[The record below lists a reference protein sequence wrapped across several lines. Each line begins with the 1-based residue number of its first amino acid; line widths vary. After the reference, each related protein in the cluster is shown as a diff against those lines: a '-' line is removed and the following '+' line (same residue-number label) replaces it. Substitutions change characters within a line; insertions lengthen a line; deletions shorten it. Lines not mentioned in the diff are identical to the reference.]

1 MTTRQRILITGASS
15 GLGEGMARRFAA
27 QGRSLALAARRR
39 EKLDALAGELRPTA
53 AQVEVAA
60 LDVTDVTDVDAV
72 PEVFGRL
79 ADGLGG
85 LDRVIVNAGLGKG
98 APLGTGKAAANI
110 ETVQTNLVGALAQAE
125 AALEIFRAQ
134 NAGHLVLIS
143 SISGVRG
150 MPKAQAAY
158 SASKAGLTALGQGL
172 QAEFASSPITVSVV
186 APGYIETDINRG
198 VKTSLMVETDKGVD
212 ALVKAIEAEKDWA
225 PVPAW
230 PWTPIAAA
238 LKFLPASV
246 SRRLV

>member
-39 EKLDALAGELRPTA
+39 DKLEALADELRPSA
-53 AQVEVAA
+53 EHVEVET
-60 LDVTDVTDVDAV
+60 LDVTDVEAV

-79 ADGLGG
+79 AAGLGG

-134 NAGHLVLIS
+134 NAGHLVLVS